1 MDALKAQLL
10 RIQQQLAGLGASQK
24 MLTASLVAIMVI
36 TFVWWG
42 RYAGCAEMEPV
53 VNQSLGADEMQSVR
67 RVLKAENIEFSAVGD
82 RIMVPAEKKE
92 EAIAALAL
100 ENALPRDSSGSF
112 EDVLTN
118 ISPFTSPQMADKITN
133 NALQQNLA
141 RIISKMRGVADAHV
155 IIDPTHTAMIDGNVE
170 PKASVSVHMRNGAAV
185 DKKFAEAI
193 AEFVAS

>member
-1 MDALKAQLL
+1 MDLIKKQLD
-10 RIQQQLAGLGASQK
+10 RIQQQLAGLSASQK
-24 MLTASLVAIMVI
+24 MLTASLVAIMVM

-42 RYAGCAEMEPV
+42 RYAGSAEMEPV

-155 IIDPTHTAMIDGNVE
+155 IIDPT
-170 PKASVSVHMRNGAAV
+170 
-185 DKKFAEAI
+185 
-193 AEFVAS
+193 